1 MLAPMSHLAPVPPP
15 ADDDDGPDA
24 SASTPTRSWAEDL
37 RAGVRRP
44 EDLRRLPVVPPAEVA
59 EAFKVR
65 VPASYLERIDWNDPD
80 DPLRRQAIPAAE
92 ELEFLPGER
101 TDPIGDAA
109 HSPVPHLTHRYP
121 DRVLLYPTYICS
133 MYCRHCFRKE
143 SLNEDDKGVSLRALE
158 PALAYIAARPEIR
171 EVILTGGDPLT
182 LSDAQLAELRG
193 RIEAIEHVRLLRI
206 HTRVP
211 VTLPTRVTPGLVGAL
226 RGRLMTAVV
235 THFNHPREIGDDAVV
250 ACRRL
255 REAGFMLL
263 NQAVLLRGVN
273 DDPDTM
279 ATLLRELVYT
289 LGAKP
294 YYLHHCDLT
303 RGVSHFRTS
312 IDQGLDILRSL
323 RGNVSGLCVPHYMLD
338 LPGGHGKVPLSP
350 EVVQHREG
358 EHWRFE
364 AWDGQVHDYEEQ
376 LRSEPESE
384 PPRSELDQALAAARD
399 MVHHGVRALGEVT
412 ARGRAG
418 LWAGARRRWAT
429 LRGKS

>member
-1 MLAPMSHLAPVPPP
+1 
-15 ADDDDGPDA
+15 
-24 SASTPTRSWAEDL
+24 
-37 RAGVRRP
+37 
-44 EDLRRLPVVPPAEVA
+44 
-59 EAFKVR
+59 
-65 VPASYLERIDWNDPD
+65 
-80 DPLRRQAIPAAE
+80 
-92 ELEFLPGER
+92 
-101 TDPIGDAA
+101 
-109 HSPVPHLTHRYP
+109 
-121 DRVLLYPTYICS
+121 
-133 MYCRHCFRKE
+133 
-143 SLNEDDKGVSLRALE
+143 
-158 PALAYIAARPEIR
+158 
-171 EVILTGGDPLT
+171 
-182 LSDAQLAELRG
+182 
-193 RIEAIEHVRLLRI
+193 
-206 HTRVP
+206 
-211 VTLPTRVTPGLVGAL
+211 
-226 RGRLMTAVV
+226 MTAVV
-235 THFNHPREIGDDAVV
+235 THFNHPREIGDDSIV